1 METVNVY
8 VYKNSYGEYRVHPAV
23 VVVTGGQKFRVF
35 NATGVALTVT
45 VPAGASK
52 PSDPVEVDIP
62 TEKHKDIKSRSQ
74 GSDNTRAYSYRVV
87 VTKSGKKAH
96 GNSDPILIIEN

>member
-1 METVNVY
+1 MEKVY

-23 VVVTGGQKFRVF
+23 TVLGGGDKVRVV
-35 NATGVALTVT
+35 NATGVTLTVKL
-45 VPAGASK
+45 PPGASK

-62 TEKHKDIKSRSQ
+62 AEKHEDIRSRSQ
-74 GSDNTRAYSYRVV
+74 GFGKTRAYSYTVA
-87 VTKSGKKAH
+87 TKSGKKAH

>member
-1 METVNVY
+1 MERVY
-8 VYKNSYGEYRVHPAV
+8 VYKNSNGEYRVHPAV
-23 VVVTGGQKFRVF
+23 TVLGGGDKVRVV
-35 NATGVALTVT
+35 NATGVTLTVT

-62 TEKHKDIKSRSQ
+62 AEKHEDIRVRSQ
-74 GSDNTRAYSYRVV
+74 GFGKTRAYSYTVA
-87 VTKSGKKAH
+87 TKSGKKAH

>member
-1 METVNVY
+1 MEPVKVY

-23 VVVTGGQKFRVF
+23 VVLEGGDKLRVV
-35 NATGVALTVT
+35 NATDVALKVT

-87 VTKSGKKAH
+87 VTRSGKRAR

>member
-1 METVNVY
+1 MEKVY

-74 GSDNTRAYSYRVV
+74 GSDKTRAYSYKVATRL
-87 VTKSGKKAH
+87 GKRAH

>member
-1 METVNVY
+1 MEKVY

-23 VVVTGGQKFRVF
+23 VVVTGGQKLRVF
-35 NATGVALTVT
+35 NATGVAVTVT

-52 PSDPVEVDIP
+52 PSDPLSVVIAAEGRDDIP
-62 TEKHKDIKSRSQ
+62 CRSQ
-74 GSDNTRAYSYRVV
+74 GSDKTRAYSYKVATRL
-87 VTKSGKKAH
+87 GKRAH